1 MLVLH
6 DLPYSPTKYRSL
18 QKPQRS
24 NKRPGYDTQH
34 VAKKRKLDH
43 PSRPPSHFWDNLSQL
58 PLTKNALR
66 ELNRRTTAEP
76 RFRLHPED
84 RYRRPRTRHAVATR
98 RKTQPLPAQEFLYQC
113 SSADQAQLRRFAR
126 HGGPN
131 LKDLRGYRQA
141 IDPEMSSS
149 QSSLGRRKRGSRSP
163 SKANTTT
170 TRSTGPYDRA
180 FQQHLIDHN
189 IFPDRYEYPDGSVPP
204 EPENIDDIC
213 RALEQPRASLS
224 PSLFSQDDFKKFK
237 RTDAHATKESQ
248 VATSVMPIIGGDPGD
263 TKCIAGDVP
272 FTNLEHLTDGS
283 LVCAKPDLY
292 YGAQPEQLH
301 PKLRQELNNFVV
313 PSTQSDL
320 PIMPNNFVEIKG
332 PDGSLSVATR
342 QALYDGACG
351 ARGYHSVQA
360 LGAPELPFDNR
371 AYTLTSTYHG
381 GQLKMFAHHP
391 IQPLTPG
398 EQPGYVMTQLKAF
411 AMTNDINTFR
421 QGAAAFRNGRDW
433 AKTQRDQAIA
443 QANEK
448 VSGLRIHNARTTPH
462 SGTIEAARDLNEGPS
477 TSVLEDSDTSADEL
491 SLDFERPVKRSR
503 SPEKQP
509 STVASTPT
517 NDADQKGKVTLATSK
532 QNAFMDGR
540 RFNLTLPNRAG
551 DDEV

>member
-1 MLVLH
+1 
-6 DLPYSPTKYRSL
+6 
-18 QKPQRS
+18 
-24 NKRPGYDTQH
+24 
-34 VAKKRKLDH
+34 
-43 PSRPPSHFWDNLSQL
+43 
-58 PLTKNALR
+58 
-66 ELNRRTTAEP
+66 
-76 RFRLHPED
+76 
-84 RYRRPRTRHAVATR
+84 
-98 RKTQPLPAQEFLYQC
+98 
-113 SSADQAQLRRFAR
+113 
-126 HGGPN
+126 
-131 LKDLRGYRQA
+131 
-141 IDPEMSSS
+141 
-149 QSSLGRRKRGSRSP
+149 
-163 SKANTTT
+163 
-170 TRSTGPYDRA
+170 
-180 FQQHLIDHN
+180 
-189 IFPDRYEYPDGSVPP
+189 
-204 EPENIDDIC
+204 
-213 RALEQPRASLS
+213 
-224 PSLFSQDDFKKFK
+224 
-237 RTDAHATKESQ
+237 
-248 VATSVMPIIGGDPGD
+248 MPIIEGDPGD
-263 TKCIAGDVP
+263 TRCIASDVP

-292 YGAQPEQLH
+292 YGARPEQLH

-313 PSTQSDL
+313 PSTQGDL
-320 PIMPNNFVEIKG
+320 PIVPNNFVEIKG

-351 ARGYHSVQA
+351 ARGCHSVQA
-360 LGAPELPFDNR
+360 LGAPELPYDNR

-411 AMTNDINTFR
+411 AMTNDINAFR

-448 VSGLRIHNARTTPH
+448 VNGLRIHNTRKTPH
-462 SGTIEAARDLNEGPS
+462 SSTTEAARDLNEDPS

-517 NDADQKGKVTLATSK
+517 HDADQRGKVTLPTSK
-532 QNAFMDGR
+532 PNAFTGGR